1 MINTIVKS
9 SYFLLLIGLLMACD
23 AKDDKKLFELM
34 DSNESGISFENTLT
48 FDKDFNV
55 YTYRN
60 YYNGGGVAIG
70 DIDNDGL
77 QDVYMTANMSA
88 NKLFL
93 NKGNFKFEDI
103 TAASGAAGSRAWST
117 GVTMVDINA
126 DGYLDIYVCNS
137 GDIKGDNKQNELFIN
152 NGDLTFS
159 EQASQYKLDDPGFST
174 HASFFDYDKDGDL
187 DVYLLN
193 NSYQAIGSFN
203 LKKNERP
210 VRDSLGGD
218 KLLRNDGGIFTD
230 VSIEAGIYGSV
241 IGFGL
246 GVTVGDVNNDGW
258 EDIYISNDFFE
269 RDYLYINNQDGT
281 FREDLTN
288 QIRSLSAASMGA
300 DMADIDN
307 DGYNDIFVTEMLP
320 RSNERLKSVTTFDD
334 WNRYN
339 YTLENGYF
347 HQYTR
352 NAMQLNNG
360 NGTFSEIGRLTQVES
375 SDWSWGALIF
385 DMDNDGNKDL
395 FISNGIYKD
404 LTDQDYLKY
413 ISNEEVIKSIVEESG
428 VNYGKLIDIIPS
440 NKISNLAFKNN
451 GGLQF
456 DEITDKWGLGTP
468 SFSNGSAYA
477 DLDNDGDLDLIVNN
491 INMPAF
497 VYRNNTSE
505 LKSGNFVQFD
515 LIGSGQN
522 RFAIG
527 TKIKVTQDEKTYF
540 IEQQP
545 TRGFQSSMSFIPH
558 LGLPSNTSI
567 TVEVLWPN
575 SSTSKVENV
584 QPNQV
589 LKLVQPAAIGNQGTT
604 AFSKV
609 NDSASYIFELQSPA
623 ITFNHEENNF
633 VDFDRDRLM
642 HQMLSSEGPKVSQKD
657 INNDGKDDV
666 VVGGAKGF
674 PTKLFLSKPDGSYTS
689 QDITMGAN
697 SEDAGSLWF
706 DADGDG
712 DQDLYMCSGGIEF
725 STSSEDLKDRLYIND
740 GKGSFT
746 ISDQV
751 LPTNGRF
758 VSSSVVTGSD
768 FDGDGD
774 VDLFVGERLIPFQY
788 GVSCSGFI
796 LQNDGKG
803 TFENI
808 TERVAPFL
816 NDIGMIR
823 DAAFA
828 DLNGDGNQELVIVGE
843 YMSPMILSYNSGK
856 FSDVT
861 PAGLQNMSGWWNTLE
876 IKDLNGDKL
885 PELVIGN
892 HGLNSKFRATI
903 EKPINLYVG
912 DFDNN
917 GYIDPI
923 LTSYAYDGVSYP
935 IALRHDL
942 IDQIKP
948 IKKKFPDY
956 KSYKNATIDVVLDEN
971 QRKAATVKTVNQ
983 METLIFKNEGNLN
996 FTPVKLPIQ
1005 ANLTPIY
1012 AICIADFDG
1021 DGDEDILMGGNLYKV
1036 KPEVGR
1042 YDASFGVY
1050 LQNNGDFRFTVPKNN
1065 SGFHVDGEIRDIIK
1079 VDNQVLVFRNNDSAV
1094 GFKIKQK

>member
-996 FTPVKLPIQ
+996 FTPIKLPIQ

>member
-1 MINTIVKS
+1 
-9 SYFLLLIGLLMACD
+9 
-23 AKDDKKLFELM
+23 
-34 DSNESGISFENTLT
+34 
-48 FDKDFNV
+48 
-55 YTYRN
+55 
-60 YYNGGGVAIG
+60 
-70 DIDNDGL
+70 
-77 QDVYMTANMSA
+77 
-88 NKLFL
+88 
-93 NKGNFKFEDI
+93 
-103 TAASGAAGSRAWST
+103 
-117 GVTMVDINA
+117 
-126 DGYLDIYVCNS
+126 
-137 GDIKGDNKQNELFIN
+137 
-152 NGDLTFS
+152 
-159 EQASQYKLDDPGFST
+159 
-174 HASFFDYDKDGDL
+174 
-187 DVYLLN
+187 
-193 NSYQAIGSFN
+193 
-203 LKKNERP
+203 
-210 VRDSLGGD
+210 
-218 KLLRNDGGIFTD
+218 
-230 VSIEAGIYGSV
+230 
-241 IGFGL
+241 
-246 GVTVGDVNNDGW
+246 
-258 EDIYISNDFFE
+258 
-269 RDYLYINNQDGT
+269 
-281 FREDLTN
+281 
-288 QIRSLSAASMGA
+288 
-300 DMADIDN
+300 
-307 DGYNDIFVTEMLP
+307 
-320 RSNERLKSVTTFDD
+320 
-334 WNRYN
+334 
-339 YTLENGYF
+339 LE
-347 HQYTR
+347 
-352 NAMQLNNG
+352 
-360 NGTFSEIGRLTQVES
+360 
-375 SDWSWGALIF
+375 
-385 DMDNDGNKDL
+385 
-395 FISNGIYKD
+395 
-404 LTDQDYLKY
+404 
-413 ISNEEVIKSIVEESG
+413 
-428 VNYGKLIDIIPS
+428 
-440 NKISNLAFKNN
+440 
-451 GGLQF
+451 
-456 DEITDKWGLGTP
+456 
-468 SFSNGSAYA
+468 
-477 DLDNDGDLDLIVNN
+477 
-491 INMPAF
+491 
-497 VYRNNTSE
+497 
-505 LKSGNFVQFD
+505 
-515 LIGSGQN
+515 
-522 RFAIG
+522 
-527 TKIKVTQDEKTYF
+527 
-540 IEQQP
+540 
-545 TRGFQSSMSFIPH
+545 
-558 LGLPSNTSI
+558 
-567 TVEVLWPN
+567 
-575 SSTSKVENV
+575 
-584 QPNQV
+584 
-589 LKLVQPAAIGNQGTT
+589 QPAAIGNQGTT